1 MTTIKL
7 NVIDQPKTDY
17 KGGTSTLCPGC
28 GHDQITSCIIEAC
41 WQNGIKPQSIAKM
54 SGIGCSSKTPAYFL
68 SNSHGFNTVHGR
80 MPSVTTGASV
90 VNPELVALGIS
101 GDGDT
106 ASIGIGQFLHAIRR
120 NLDMVY
126 IVANNGVYGL
136 TKGQHSAT
144 TEKGSQ
150 KKKGPAN
157 VMPPIDLCALALQL
171 NGTFVARAFSGS
183 KKSLTSLIR
192 AALSHRGFALIDV
205 ISPCV
210 TFNNNEGSTRSY
222 QYVKQHE
229 AELHT
234 LGYIPPSPAP
244 EQVEIPPGEFR
255 DIELHDGS
263 VLRLEAL
270 DDDHDTNDP
279 TTALSILHNAAAE
292 GRHVTGLLHH
302 RSNEETLIESLGLTN
317 TSLVDLSDEMMRPP
331 KAKLDEMLADLR
343 KRPDV
348 E

>member
-1 MTTIKL
+1 
-7 NVIDQPKTDY
+7 
-17 KGGTSTLCPGC
+17 
-28 GHDQITSCIIEAC
+28 
-41 WQNGIKPQSIAKM
+41 
-54 SGIGCSSKTPAYFL
+54 
-68 SNSHGFNTVHGR
+68 
-80 MPSVTTGASV
+80 
-90 VNPELVALGIS
+90 
-101 GDGDT
+101 
-106 ASIGIGQFLHAIRR
+106 
-120 NLDMVY
+120 MVY
-126 IVANNGVYGL
+126 IVENNGAYGL

-150 KKKGPAN
+150 KKKGPSN
-157 VMPPIDLCALALQL
+157 EMPPIDLCALALQL
-171 NGTFVARAFSGS
+171 NGTFIARAFSGS
-183 KKSLTSLIR
+183 KKSLTSLIQ

-234 LGYIPPSPAP
+234 IGYIPPSPAP

-263 VLRLEAL
+263 TLRLEAI
-270 DDDHDTNDP
+270 DDDHDTSDP
-279 TTALSILHNAAAE
+279 TSALAILHNAAAE

-302 RSNEETLIESLGLTN
+302 RSNEETLIESLGLTK

-343 KRPDV
+343 KRPDI